1 MPVKTNN
8 EAVTGKKRVV
18 IGVLAAAFLSL
29 TVGPA
34 RLRPGAQASSQEP
47 PPQDVQ
53 KPNYD
58 YMSNFLSRSTH
69 PLGLKED
76 PAARRMLSQGSLP
89 WAVRAGSRHV
99 LD

>member
-1 MPVKTNN
+1 MRRSTG
-8 EAVTGKKRVV
+8 AVPGA
-18 IGVLAAAFLSL
+18 LAGAILSL
-29 TVGPA
+29 FLASLAGRPPEAQQPA
-34 RLRPGAQASSQEP
+34 QEP

-58 YMSNFLSRSTH
+58 YMSTFFRSTR

-76 PAARRMLSQGSLP
+76 PAVRRMLGQGSVP
-89 WAVRAGSRHV
+89 WAIRAGTRHI

>member
-1 MPVKTNN
+1 MRAVIKT
-8 EAVTGKKRVV
+8 KRIVM
-18 IGVLAAAFLSL
+18 GVLAGAFLGL
-29 TVGPA
+29 TLGPGPM
-34 RLRPGAQASSQEP
+34 RPGTPSSPQEP
-47 PPQDVQ
+47 PPQEVQ

-76 PAARRMLSQGSLP
+76 PAARRMLGQGALP
-89 WAVRAGSRHV
+89 WAVRAGSRHA